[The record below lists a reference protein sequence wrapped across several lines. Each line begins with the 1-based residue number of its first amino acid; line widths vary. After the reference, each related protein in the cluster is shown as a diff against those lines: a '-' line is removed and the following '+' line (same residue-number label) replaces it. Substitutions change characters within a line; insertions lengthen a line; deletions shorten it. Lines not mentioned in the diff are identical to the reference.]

1 MANNWIELGLSE
13 DEERFVR
20 EASNIYKATYLD
32 NFDNVFKIAKAIKIL
47 QERHYGMGVQGG
59 FADALVQYGFVA
71 RDGENAIDKG
81 IRSNLKEL
89 LSNEQK
95 VRDWWKTV
103 PDRKKRDW
111 VSARAIYRRWKA
123 STKLEDPDA
132 PKKPSPLA
140 QERATNIE
148 LQQQLHETMQRLK
161 TADGG
166 NQFDLHATSPE
177 QIAGVFLAE
186 WRATPSRL
194 KNLIRTLT
202 AGLKELEARI
212 KEARPAKKARA
223 KREARSAAASPEDE
237 RIVRERIAAALARM
251 GGDNGM
257 DR

>member
-1 MANNWIELGLSE
+1 M
-13 DEERFVR
+13 
-20 EASNIYKATYLD
+20 
-32 NFDNVFKIAKAIKIL
+32 
-47 QERHYGMGVQGG
+47 
-59 FADALVQYGFVA
+59 QYGFVA

-177 QIAGVFLAE
+177 QIAEVFLEE

-212 KEARPAKKARA
+212 KEARPAEEAAPNDADQAERCHLVTHREVRGQLRQWKKRA
-223 KREARSAAASPEDE
+223 GSELRHIQQLVPGVDGRQAHSACLRHDQRLSFEPQTG
-237 RIVRERIAAALARM
+237 VRQ
-251 GGDNGM
+251 D
-257 DR
+257 